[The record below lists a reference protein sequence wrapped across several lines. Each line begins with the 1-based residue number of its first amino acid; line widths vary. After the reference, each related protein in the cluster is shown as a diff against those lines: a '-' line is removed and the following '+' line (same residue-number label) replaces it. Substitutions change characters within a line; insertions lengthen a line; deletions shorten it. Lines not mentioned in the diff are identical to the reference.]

1 MGFVS
6 WGWGC
11 LKGIPQQGAGTANTG
26 SFGGARDVGLVGGDT
41 RGLCLFLPEGKG
53 VSVMMGRGEVAKL
66 LPPLLGL
73 PPAGAPPALLQAPA
87 LPPAA
92 GSHPRAGPCH
102 GETESTAG
110 AAL

>member
-53 VSVMMGRGEVAKL
+53 VSVMMGRGGWQSCC
-66 LPPLLGL
+66 PPF
-73 PPAGAPPALLQAPA
+73 
-87 LPPAA
+87 
-92 GSHPRAGPCH
+92 
-102 GETESTAG
+102 
-110 AAL
+110 